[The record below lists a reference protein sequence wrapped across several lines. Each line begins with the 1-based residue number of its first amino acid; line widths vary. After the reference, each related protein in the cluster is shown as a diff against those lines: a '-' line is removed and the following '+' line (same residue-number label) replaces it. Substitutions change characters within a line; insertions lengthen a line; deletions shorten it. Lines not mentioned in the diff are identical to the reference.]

1 MILLKYKEMNRIDFL
16 RQLVVGGTSIFLL
29 GRHIGNKAEEKKEV
43 REIRLTSK
51 YIAGF
56 QFYHGVDMEPQLREN
71 DGLTLKREPENR
83 HDCYAVEVYRGDDKL
98 GYLPRE
104 ENRVVARMMDQK
116 INVRGRITKIYPDSP
131 LWHRVK
137 MKVYYEA

>member
-1 MILLKYKEMNRIDFL
+1 MNRIDFL
-16 RQLVVGGTSIFLL
+16 KQLLVSGTSIFLL
-29 GRHIGNKAEEKKEV
+29 GRRIGNKVVEKK
-43 REIRLTSK
+43 EIRLTSK

-56 QFYHGVDMEPQLREN
+56 QFYRGVDIEKQLKEN
-71 DGLTLKREPENR
+71 DGLILKREPENR
-83 HDCYAVEVYRGDDKL
+83 HDCYAVEVYHGEEKL

-116 INVRGRITKIYPDSP
+116 INVKGRITKINPDSP

-137 MKVYYEA
+137 MKVYYETA

>member
-1 MILLKYKEMNRIDFL
+1 MNRLDFL
-16 RQLVVGGTSIFLL
+16 RQMVVGGASIFLL
-29 GRHIGNKAEEKKEV
+29 GRQTGNKAEEKKEV
-43 REIRLTSK
+43 REIRLASK

-56 QFYHGVDMEPQLREN
+56 QFYHGVDKERQLREN
-71 DGLTLKREPENR
+71 DGLTLKREPGNR
-83 HDCYAVEVYRGDDKL
+83 HDCYAVEVYSGDDKL

-116 INVRGRITKIYPDSP
+116 ITVKGRITKINPDSP